1 MALKSSSPL
10 NLAALR
16 QDYSMLPRIAAV
28 KAQSSQQFLNAVT
41 SGLEKRKE
49 RIEKKELN
57 EAAKKMIEP
66 LLAKPEFQARFG
78 ANANVDEVLKLIGDP
93 REAVKLAN
101 SIYQAEQAEKKIKNK
116 IAGDLTSLKAL
127 GILPEG
133 SDSKVME
140 ELVRGAPGLA
150 TETLFKRLSTA
161 STAPSLPPGTAGQFV
176 YAYSLIDS
184 DDTIK
189 QARGKQIL
197 EALTTTGETPKVAA
211 ERERLKE
218 MAKKLSEVDA
228 KQFETLTREAQ
239 TSQKY
244 INELDVMQS
253 LLDSG
258 IDTGPLA
265 GRLIGVKGLIN
276 DIFGGAAPG
285 IFDEEEIARQEAMV
299 AISNQLALIARN
311 PDSGGGLPG
320 ATSNKDLQFLKG
332 IVPSVVKTEEGNRL
346 LIFIMR
352 KRHEN
357 AVEKARQMDDYIR
370 KNRSLEGFNDQWQ
383 KWLDTEGSF
392 SDQQRERIL
401 EGFKN
406 DIKGDGTAIDPNQ
419 ETADITEAQQKLLD
433 EYAPEAN

>member
-1 MALKSSSPL
+1 
-10 NLAALR
+10 
-16 QDYSMLPRIAAV
+16 MLPRIAAV
-28 KAQSSQQFLNAVT
+28 KAQSSQQLFNAIT
-41 SGLEKRKE
+41 SGFEKRKKK
-49 RIEKKELN
+49 IEKKELN
-57 EAAKKMIEP
+57 EAAKKLLEP
-66 LLAKPEFQARFG
+66 LLKTEASKKMFGNIDVDQA
-78 ANANVDEVLKLIGDP
+78 LKLIGDD
-93 REAVKLAN
+93 REAIKIAN
-101 SIYQAEQAEKKIKNK
+101 SIYQAQQAEEKTKNK

-161 STAPSLPPGTAGQFV
+161 STAPSLPPGTAGQFT

-197 EALTTTGETPKVAA
+197 EALTTTGETPKMAA
-211 ERERLKE
+211 ERERLKVMGE
-218 MAKKLSEVDA
+218 KLSEVDA

-406 DIKGDGTAIDPNQ
+406 DRKGDGTAIDPNQ
-419 ETADITEAQQKLLD
+419 ETTDITEEEQALLD
-433 EYAPEAN
+433 KYAPRAN